1 MSLAILCKCEILIC
15 PIFNVL
21 NAKVR
26 SLSVSWIIGVGW
38 EMLCKNLET
47 FCEPCLPILDGIVE
61 SKFYIHAVDNIKAE
75 VSECIK
81 IVFTKFSHLS
91 RNGQWL
97 VIESR
102 SQIKIQIR
110 KVVFHCIKMIFIIFP
125 FELTVFKALLVFGEQ
140 SIVKSV

>member
-1 MSLAILCKCEILIC
+1 MSLAVLCKCEILIC

-21 NAKVR
+21 NAKVG
-26 SLSVSWIIGVGW
+26 SLTISWIIGVGW
-38 EMLCKNLET
+38 EVLCKNLEAS
-47 FCEPCLPILDGIVE
+47 CEPCLSILDGIVE
-61 SKFYIHAVDNIKAE
+61 SEFFIHAVDNIKGE

-97 VIESR
+97 VFKSR
-102 SQIKIQIR
+102 SQIKIQIG
-110 KVVFHCIKMIFIIFP
+110 KVVFLCIKIIFIIFP
-125 FELTVFKALLVFGEQ
+125 FELTVFKALLVLAEQ